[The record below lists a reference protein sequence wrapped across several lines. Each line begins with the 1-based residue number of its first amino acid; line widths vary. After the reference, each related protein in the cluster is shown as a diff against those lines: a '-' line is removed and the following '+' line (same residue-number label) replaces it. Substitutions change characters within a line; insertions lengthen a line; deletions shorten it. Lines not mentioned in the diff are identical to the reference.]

1 MKTMSLTPDEDITRK
16 AKSLS
21 RFHPRLKKAMEP
33 VSEEATAQR
42 KVIEDVPAPQKVK
55 AAAPVLEDPVPAVP
69 VAVFPRKATL
79 KEVPEFLEQKAFVPR
94 ASATKSSPPEAE
106 TETAV
111 ESVIED
117 LLEGNR
123 TIPITW
129 MHRTIFAAALLLGF
143 LFTFWYGRSLGH
155 DEAMRLAKPVDVA
168 VRPKLPAEAAAPFEA
183 ALAQLR
189 DGKHLEAL
197 SALRALI
204 SDHPYAPSLHYAAA
218 LAAMQAG
225 YDVEAGM
232 MADASIRLG
241 FRVSDSLALK
251 AAISAIKSGRPSDAQ
266 EALLQEAV
274 ATDPM
279 NPNPMLELATLQRY
293 RGKISEARALLE
305 SAALRMTP
313 TDSRTVLE
321 TTLAIMSADSELD
334 AEAAPTGIPTQ
345 DFPAALAQLHKGN
358 FDQAAAILRASQQK
372 LSPDLFYYLINDPE
386 LRKFSRQPELAG
398 LF

>member
-1 MKTMSLTPDEDITRK
+1 MKTTSLTPDEDITRK

-21 RFHPRLKKAMEP
+21 RFHPRLKKAMEQ
-33 VSEEATAQR
+33 VSEEATSQQ
-42 KVIEDVPAPQKVK
+42 KVIEDVPAPKKVK
-55 AAAPVLEDPVPAVP
+55 AASPVLEDSVPVAP
-69 VAVFPRKATL
+69 VAVFPRKATQ
-79 KEVPEFLEQKAFVPR
+79 KAVPEFLEQKAFASR
-94 ASATKSSPPEAE
+94 ASASKSIPPEAPTIDE
-106 TETAV
+106 PAAGEP
-111 ESVIED
+111 
-117 LLEGNR
+117 LEEARN
-123 TIPITW
+123 IPITW

-168 VRPKLPAEAAAPFEA
+168 VRPKLPAEAVAPFEA

-241 FRVSDSLALK
+241 FRISDSLALK
-251 AAISAIKSGRPSDAQ
+251 AAISALKSGRPSDDQ
-266 EALLQEAV
+266 EALLLEAV

-279 NPNPMLELATLQRY
+279 NPNPMLELATLHRY
-293 RGKISEARALLE
+293 RGKNSEARALLE
-305 SAALRMTP
+305 SAGLRMTP

-321 TTLAIMSADSELD
+321 TTLAIMSADSEL
-334 AEAAPTGIPTQ
+334 AAVATPTGIPTQ